1 MRETVLEAVLRSADA
16 PSEVQRNRFAAFL
29 KKQYG
34 QGFPS
39 VGNRTRWKRAFG
51 WKWAPT
57 CMTGVWR
64 AVCGSSGSGWSWLNP
79 AGVSVIPLM
88 REAVRN
94 WQPDAAPEEVGSVL
108 TVGDEIAVSGLEHAA
123 YGEILQFPPA

>member
-29 KKQYG
+29 KSSTG
-34 QGFPS
+34 RRFPC
-39 VGNRTRWKRAFG
+39 VGSRTPRWKRAFG

-64 AVCGSSGSGWSWLNP
+64 AVCGSSGSGWS
-79 AGVSVIPLM
+79 S
-88 REAVRN
+88 
-94 WQPDAAPEEVGSVL
+94 
-108 TVGDEIAVSGLEHAA
+108 
-123 YGEILQFPPA
+123 